1 MPERASRD
9 DAMFLNCD
17 NAVAKM
23 EVAMTSFVEGEIDF
37 ERYREWV
44 APRILTIPR
53 LCQYPKFFPLH
64 LRYPAW
70 IDVENFDPREHIE
83 HIQLPAPGSEDQL
96 NKIASQRF
104 HEKLDFQK
112 PLWRMA
118 IVNGLEGGRS
128 AMILNIHHCICD
140 AAAAMEIFKML
151 FDDPEGGW
159 PEHVHLHRA
168 EPGVKHKPP
177 VPVRIMKSFASRESR
192 SQMGLVWRYL
202 KAPGPWFPFTQPL
215 SGRVHFRWRE
225 FSLDRLQEIRRALG
239 GTMTDVGLAALGG
252 ALDRYAARHGLDV
265 TDKYFKVVL
274 PENVRAADRYGEVGN
289 DVSGIPILVPLGIR
303 DPAERLRLVYEYT
316 RTAKENR
323 LGRFVYGALGGLLDL
338 IRPFGARRL
347 TQLLASPRWIRFARH
362 FVSTPREHA
371 IVTSVNSPR
380 SLVQRID
387 GNVISRMVPY
397 VPCGLSLGLMCALTA
412 YRDQLLITLSGD
424 EQNLPDL
431 DVLMNDVEVVIGE
444 MHAAAL
450 LSLPVE
456 DDSMPAVV
464 GK

>member
-17 NAVAKM
+17 NNVAKM
-23 EVAMTSFVEGEIDF
+23 EVAMSCILEGVIDF

-53 LCQYPKFFPLH
+53 LCQYPRFAPFH
-64 LRYPAW
+64 LRYPKW
-70 IDVENFDPREHIE
+70 TEIEGFDPRDHIE
-83 HIQLPAPGSEDQL
+83 HIELPAPGTEEQL
-96 NKIASQRF
+96 HELTTQRF

-118 IVNGLEGGRS
+118 IVSGLNGGRS

-140 AAAAMEIFKML
+140 AAAAAEIFKML

-159 PEHVHLHRA
+159 PDHMHLHRA
-168 EPGVKHKPP
+168 EPTVKRKPP
-177 VPVRIMKSFASRESR
+177 VPVRIFKGLASRETR
-192 SQMGLVWRYL
+192 SQLRMVWRYL
-202 KAPGPWFPFTQPL
+202 KAPGPWFPFTQAL
-215 SGRVHFRWRE
+215 SGRVHFYWRE

-239 GTMTDVGLAALGG
+239 GTMTDIGLAALGG

-265 TDKYFKVVL
+265 NDQFFKVVL
-274 PENVRAADRYGEVGN
+274 PENVRAADQYGEVGN
-289 DVSGIPILVPLGIR
+289 NVSGIPILVPLGIN
-303 DPAERLRLVYEYT
+303 DPAERLRRVTEYT
-316 RTAKENR
+316 GTAKKKR
-323 LGRFVYGALGGLLDL
+323 LGRYVYGVLGSLLDL

-380 SLVQRID
+380 DVVQRMD
-387 GNVISRMVPY
+387 GIVISRMVPY

-412 YRDQLLITLSGD
+412 YRDELLITLSGD
-424 EQNLPDL
+424 ERNLPDL
-431 DVLMNDVEVVIGE
+431 EVLMNDVEVVIGE
-444 MHAAAL
+444 MHAAAM
-450 LSLPVE
+450 LSMPTE
-456 DDSMPAVV
+456 DESMPAVV